1 MNKKQT
7 NWNFR
12 ITNPSNFIS
21 FLKKLKL
28 VDKSVPL
35 EIEGSNLFAKVR
47 TPDKSVI
54 KYVSVDI
61 SDILEGDFPPNR
73 LKIGILEINKLIDV
87 FKYFGPEEELNLKV
101 DSQPYESDLIATGL
115 KFSSSSLNIFVKCA
129 DISLL
134 AYIDDN
140 IQRQIHSNEG
150 SEVNFEISRES
161 FKKVF
166 FFTGIEYNDEEVLN
180 FDIEENGVTI
190 RGNSFQYHIMK
201 GKSPNGFTESRVYTI
216 YKNQFS
222 YIDQE
227 NSEIHFHENR
237 ILVKSTESDSIIAIG
252 LVEV

>member
-1 MNKKQT
+1 MSNKQKT
-7 NWNFR
+7 WNFR
-12 ITNPSNFIS
+12 ITNPNNFIS

-35 EIEGSNLFAKVR
+35 EIDGNDLFAKVR

-61 SDILEGDFPPNR
+61 NDILEGDLPPIR
-73 LKIGILEINKLIDV
+73 LKIGILEINKLIEV
-87 FKYFGPEEELNLKV
+87 FKYFGPEEELNLTV
-101 DSQPYESDLIATGL
+101 DSQPYDSYLIATGL
-115 KFSSSSLNIFVKCA
+115 KFSSSSLNIFIKCA

-134 AYIDDN
+134 AYIDDD
-140 IQRQIHSNEG
+140 IQKQIHSTSG
-150 SEVNFEISRES
+150 SDVNFEISKENFQKIS
-161 FKKVF
+161 SL
-166 FFTGIEYNDEEVLN
+166 TGIESNSEELLN

-190 RGNSFQYHIMK
+190 RGNSFQYHLIK
-201 GKSPNGFTESRVYTI
+201 GESANGYSSSSVYTI

-227 NSEIHFHENR
+227 NSEIHFHDNR

>member
-1 MNKKQT
+1 MSKKT
-7 NWNFR
+7 PTLNFK
-12 ITNPSNFIS
+12 ITNSNNFIA

-35 EIEGSNLFAKVR
+35 ELEGSNLFAKVR

-54 KYVSVDI
+54 KYVNVDTN
-61 SDILEGDFPPNR
+61 DILEGEFPPNR
-73 LKIGILEINKLIDV
+73 LKIGVLEISKLIDV
-87 FKYFGPEEELNLKV
+87 FKYFGPEEELNLIV
-101 DSQPYESDLIATGL
+101 ESQPYEGYLIATSL

-140 IQRQIHSNEG
+140 IQKSIHSTEG
-150 SEVNFEISRES
+150 SEVNFEISKES
-161 FKKVF
+161 FQKISSL
-166 FFTGIEYNDEEVLN
+166 TGIETNNEELLN

-190 RGNSFQYHIMK
+190 RGNSFQYQIIK
-201 GKSPNGFTESRVYTI
+201 GKASNGFTSPSVYTI

-227 NSEIHFHENR
+227 SSEIHFHENR
-237 ILVKSTESDSIIAIG
+237 ILVKSTESDSMIAIG
-252 LVEV
+252 LVEI

>member
-140 IQRQIHSNEG
+140 IQRQIHSTEG

-166 FFTGIEYNDEEVLN
+166 FFTGIEYNDEEILN

>member
-1 MNKKQT
+1 MSKKSQT
-7 NWNFR
+7 WNFK
-12 ITNPSNFIS
+12 IANSANFIA

-35 EIEGSNLFAKVR
+35 ELEGNNLFAKVR
-47 TPDKSVI
+47 TADKAVI
-54 KYVSVDI
+54 KYVNVDL
-61 SDILEGDFPPNR
+61 SDILEGDLPPNR
-73 LKIGILEINKLIDV
+73 LKVGILEISKLIDV
-87 FKYFGPEEELNLKV
+87 FKYFGPEEELNLIIE
-101 DSQPYESDLIATGL
+101 SQPYEGDLIATSI
-115 KFSSSSLNIFVKCA
+115 KFSSSSLNIFIKCA

-140 IQRQIHSNEG
+140 IQKTIHSTDG

-161 FKKVF
+161 FQKLSSL
-166 FFTGIEYNDEEVLN
+166 TGIESNSEELLN
-180 FDIEENGVTI
+180 FDVHESGVTV
-190 RGNSFQYHIMK
+190 RGNSFQYQIIK
-201 GKSPNGFTESRVYTI
+201 GKTPNGFSNPSVYTI

>member
-1 MNKKQT
+1 MTKKNQI
-7 NWNFR
+7 WNFR
-12 ITNPSNFIS
+12 ISNPNNFIA

-54 KYVSVDI
+54 KFVSVDVN
-61 SDILEGDFPPNR
+61 DILEGDFPSTR
-73 LKIGILEINKLIDV
+73 LKIGILEIGKLIDV
-87 FKYFGPEEELNLKV
+87 FKYFGPEEELNLII
-101 DSQPYESDLIATGL
+101 DSQEYEGGLIATGL
-115 KFSSSSLNIFVKCA
+115 KFSSSSLNIFIKCA

-140 IQRQIHSNEG
+140 IQRQIHSTEG
-150 SEVNFEISRES
+150 SEVNFEITREN
-161 FKKVF
+161 FQKVASL
-166 FFTGIEYNDEEVLN
+166 TGIETNSEELLN
-180 FDIEENGVTI
+180 FDIEENGVII
-190 RGNSFQYHIMK
+190 RGNSFQYNLIK
-201 GKSPNGFTESRVYTI
+201 GRTANGFENPSVYTI

-227 NSEIHFHENR
+227 ASEIHFHENR
-237 ILVKSTESDSIIAIG
+237 ILVKSIESDSIIAIG

>member
-1 MNKKQT
+1 MSKKQQ

-35 EIEGSNLFAKVR
+35 EIEGNNLFAKVR

-54 KYVSVDI
+54 KYVNVDI
-61 SDILEGDFPPNR
+61 TDILEGDFPPNR
-73 LKIGILEINKLIDV
+73 LKIGVLEINKLIDV
-87 FKYFGPEEELNLKV
+87 FKYFGPEEELNLAV
-101 DSQPYESDLIATGL
+101 DSQPYDSDLIATGL

-140 IQRQIHSNEG
+140 IQRQIHSTEG
-150 SEVNFEISRES
+150 SEVNFEISKENFQRVS
-161 FKKVF
+161 SL
-166 FFTGIEYNDEEVLN
+166 TGIETNSEELLN

-190 RGNSFQYHIMK
+190 RGNSFQYSLIK
-201 GKSPNGFTESRVYTI
+201 GRKPNGFSESSVYTI

-227 NSEIHFHENR
+227 NSEIHFHDNR

>member
-1 MNKKQT
+1 MSKKNQI
-7 NWNFR
+7 WNFK
-12 ITNPSNFIS
+12 IANSTNFIA

-54 KYVSVDI
+54 KFVSVDVN
-61 SDILEGDFPPNR
+61 DILEGDFPSQR
-73 LKIGILEINKLIDV
+73 LKIGILEIGKLMDV
-87 FKYFGPEEELNLKV
+87 FKYFGPEEELSLIV
-101 DSQPYESDLIATGL
+101 DSQPYEGGLIATGL
-115 KFSSSSLNIFVKCA
+115 KFSSTSLNIFIKCA

-140 IQRQIHSNEG
+140 IQKQIHSTEG
-150 SEVNFEISRES
+150 SEVNFEISREN
-161 FKKVF
+161 FQKVASL
-166 FFTGIEYNDEEVLN
+166 TGIETNSEELLN
-180 FDIEENGVTI
+180 FDIEENGVII
-190 RGNSFQYHIMK
+190 RGNSFQYNLIK
-201 GKSPNGFTESRVYTI
+201 GRTANGFESPSVYTI

-227 NSEIHFHENR
+227 ASEIHFHENR
-237 ILVKSTESDSIIAIG
+237 ILVKSIESDSIIAIG

>member
-1 MNKKQT
+1 MSKKTQT
-7 NWNFR
+7 WNFK
-12 ITNPSNFIS
+12 IANSANFIA

-35 EIEGSNLFAKVR
+35 ELEGSNLFAKAR

-54 KYVSVDI
+54 KYVNVDL
-61 SDILEGDFPPNR
+61 SEILEGEMPPNR
-73 LKIGILEINKLIDV
+73 LKVGILEMGKLMDV
-87 FKYFGPEEELNLKV
+87 FKYFGPEEELNFIIE
-101 DSQPYESDLIATGL
+101 SQPYEGHLIATSI
-115 KFSSSSLNIFVKCA
+115 KFSSTSLNIFIKCA

-140 IQRQIHSNEG
+140 IQKTIHSTEG
-150 SEVNFEISRES
+150 SEVNFEISKES
-161 FKKVF
+161 FQKISSL
-166 FFTGIEYNDEEVLN
+166 TGIESNQEELLN
-180 FDIEENGVTI
+180 FDVHESGVTV
-190 RGNSFQYHIMK
+190 RGNSFQYQIIK
-201 GKSPNGFTESRVYTI
+201 GKTANGFTEPRVYTI

-237 ILVKSTESDSIIAIG
+237 ILIKSTESDSIIAIG

>member
-1 MNKKQT
+1 MSKKNQI
-7 NWNFR
+7 WNFK
-12 ITNPSNFIS
+12 IANSNNFIA

-54 KYVSVDI
+54 KFVSVDVN
-61 SDILEGDFPPNR
+61 DILEGDFPSER
-73 LKIGILEINKLIDV
+73 LKIGILEIGKLMDV
-87 FKYFGPEEELNLKV
+87 FKYFGPEEELSLIV
-101 DSQPYESDLIATGL
+101 DSQPYEGGLIATSL
-115 KFSSSSLNIFVKCA
+115 KFSSPSLNIFIKCA

-140 IQRQIHSNEG
+140 IQKQIHSTEG
-150 SEVNFEISRES
+150 SEVNFEISREN
-161 FKKVF
+161 FQKVAAL
-166 FFTGIEYNDEEVLN
+166 TGIETNSEELLN
-180 FDIEENGVTI
+180 FDIEESGVII
-190 RGNSFQYHIMK
+190 RGNSFQYNLIK
-201 GKSPNGFTESRVYTI
+201 GKTANGFENSSVYTI

-227 NSEIHFHENR
+227 ASEIHFHENR
-237 ILVKSTESDSIIAIG
+237 ILVKSIESDSIIAIG

>member
-1 MNKKQT
+1 MSKKSQT
-7 NWNFR
+7 WSFR
-12 ITNPSNFIS
+12 IANSSNFIA

-54 KYVSVDI
+54 KYVNVDL
-61 SDILEGDFPPNR
+61 SDILEGDLPPNR
-73 LKIGILEINKLIDV
+73 MKVGILEIGKLIDV
-87 FKYFGPEEELNLKV
+87 FKYFGPEEELNLIV
-101 DSQPYESDLIATGL
+101 ETQPYEGDLIATSI
-115 KFSSSSLNIFVKCA
+115 KFSSSSLNIFIKCA

-140 IQRQIHSNEG
+140 IQRTIHSTEG

-161 FKKVF
+161 FQKVSSL
-166 FFTGIEYNDEEVLN
+166 TGIESNSEELLN
-180 FDIEENGVTI
+180 FDVHEEGVTV
-190 RGNSFQYHIMK
+190 RGNSFQYQIIK
-201 GKSPNGFTESRVYTI
+201 GKTANGFTDPRVYTI

-237 ILVKSTESDSIIAIG
+237 ILVKSTESDSVIAIG